1 MTEKYNPE
9 LQRNYNRDM
18 ERRGYGCASTV
29 WRKVRA
35 KRIPQPIYDEA
46 DRPYWT
52 DAMLLKHQE
61 ELILRQSE
69 ATTARL

>member
-1 MTEKYNPE
+1 MTDNYNPE

-18 ERRGYGCASTV
+18 ERRGFGCASTV

-35 KRIPQPIYDEA
+35 GRIPQPICDEA
-46 DRPYWT
+46 GRPYWT

-61 ELILRQSE
+61 ELILRKSE
-69 ATTARL
+69 GTAA